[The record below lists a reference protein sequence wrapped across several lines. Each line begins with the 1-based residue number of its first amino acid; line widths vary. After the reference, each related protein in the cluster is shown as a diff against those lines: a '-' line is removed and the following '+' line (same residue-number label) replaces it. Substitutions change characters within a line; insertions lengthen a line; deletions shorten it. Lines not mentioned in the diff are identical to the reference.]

1 MVHMSSTDASKC
13 KPNEDSH
20 LAGEEVRFLS
30 YDLESEGLKIFLSL
44 CPHVT
49 KSGSISSSFA
59 LLAFIVTL
67 IRFISGDLI
76 FALSVL

>member
-20 LAGEEVRFLS
+20 LAGQEVCFLS
-30 YDLESEGLKIFLSL
+30 YDPESEGLKIFLSL
-44 CPHVT
+44 RPHVA
-49 KSGSISSSFA
+49 KSGSISSSYA

-67 IRFISGDLI
+67 IRVISADLI
-76 FALSVL
+76 SALSVL

>member
-1 MVHMSSTDASKC
+1 MVRMSSTDASKC
-13 KPNEDSH
+13 KPNEDSC
-20 LAGEEVRFLS
+20 LVGQEVRFLS

-44 CPHVT
+44 RPHVA

-67 IRFISGDLI
+67 IRVISGDLI